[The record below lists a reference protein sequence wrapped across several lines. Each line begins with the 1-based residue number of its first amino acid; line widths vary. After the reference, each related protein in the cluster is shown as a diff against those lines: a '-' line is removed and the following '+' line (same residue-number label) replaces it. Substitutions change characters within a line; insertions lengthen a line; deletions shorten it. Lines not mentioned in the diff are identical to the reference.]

1 MPAAFPSAVSSS
13 AVPASAVPSSVGPA
27 SRDPRS
33 HGRGRRRPHRRASVL
48 LAALVP
54 ALALVACTGPAD
66 ADDGR
71 TTVRFALDWTPNTN
85 HTGLEVALAR
95 GWFADAG
102 IDVEVLPYTQTSPDA
117 LVDAGAAEV
126 GISSHDASVIA
137 QAAGADVVAVLAP
150 LQHWATAI
158 GVRADDASIT
168 RPRDLDG
175 RVYAGFGAPGE
186 VPLLQAVVR
195 ADGGRG
201 EFTSVTLGTSAYAAL
216 HSGEADFTIPFVA
229 WEGLEAER
237 NGTPMRYFSY
247 TDHGFP
253 DAYAV
258 LVDARRSWVED
269 EPEVASAFVDA
280 LRRGYEYAADHPDD
294 AARILLDA
302 HPDAFA
308 DPDLVVA
315 SQRLLAER
323 YLRDDD
329 GAVGTI
335 DPAQFAGYAD
345 FLLDQGLLSGPDGAP
360 LTVRPDWSTFHV
372 DLGEQP

>member
-1 MPAAFPSAVSSS
+1 MPAAHPPVVHPPVVPAP
-13 AVPASAVPSSVGPA
+13 APASARA
-27 SRDPRS
+27 PRA
-33 HGRGRRRPHRRASVL
+33 HRRPHRTAVL
-48 LAALVP
+48 LAALAPV
-54 ALALVACTGPAD
+54 LALVACTGAAD

-85 HTGLEVALAR
+85 HTGLEVALAQ

-102 IDVEVLPYTQTSPDA
+102 IDVEVLPYTETSPDA
-117 LVDAGAAEV
+117 LVDAGAAEA
-126 GISSHDASVIA
+126 GISFHDASVLA

-158 GVRADDASIT
+158 GVRADDPTIT

-175 RVYAGFGAPGE
+175 RVYAGFGGPAE
-186 VPLLQAVVR
+186 VPLLQAVIR
-195 ADGGRG
+195 ADGGQG
-201 EFTSVTLGTSAYAAL
+201 DFTSVTLGTSAYAAL
-216 HSGEADFTIPFVA
+216 EAGEADFTIPFVA

-269 EPEVASAFVDA
+269 EPEVAAAFVDA
-280 LRRGYEYAADHPDD
+280 LRRGYAYAADHPDD

-329 GAVGTI
+329 GEVGTI
-335 DPAQFAGYAD
+335 DPGQFAGYAD
-345 FLLDQGLLSGPDGAP
+345 FLLDQGLVTGPDGAP
-360 LTVRPDWSTFHV
+360 LTARPDWSTFHV
-372 DLGEQP
+372 DLGRRG